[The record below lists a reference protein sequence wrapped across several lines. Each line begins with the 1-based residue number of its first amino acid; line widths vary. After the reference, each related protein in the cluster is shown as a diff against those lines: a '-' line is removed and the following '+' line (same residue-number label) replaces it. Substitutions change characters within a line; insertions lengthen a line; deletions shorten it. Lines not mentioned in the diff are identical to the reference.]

1 MWTSD
6 GISRLSPE
14 SYKKCNTG
22 PSVSHPLFVGVAVA
36 RAPGTAMTSSEV
48 GPVRFEQF
56 FMNSSDLMA
65 VADADGNFLLL
76 NGAFKQILGWQ
87 PEELIGQ
94 SYTSIIHPDDLDFV
108 KSSFQAKDGVVPSA
122 VELELRER
130 CADGQ
135 YRWMKWTIR
144 RDGDLYYS
152 VGHDIS
158 LRKETMSALA
168 DSIEK
173 SRAIFDAAVDSI
185 IVLDENL
192 RVIEA
197 SPSNDTFFSFS
208 KEETEGHHAM
218 DFVHPDDRAGVLEA
232 IAHGFATNET
242 VRISFR
248 GLRTDG
254 QWVDIESR
262 GRALRDAEGNP
273 TGAVMISRDVTESVE
288 AASALEVA
296 KEEAERANL
305 AKSEF
310 MSRMSHELRTPLNSV
325 LGFAQILQ
333 MEMSSAEELELIGYI
348 VKSGGYLLELINE
361 VLDISRVES
370 GSIAVE
376 LEVVSSAELT
386 RQCVEMV
393 NAQALEF
400 GVTIIDNCDDDHY
413 VRADFQRLKQVL
425 VNLLSNA
432 IKYNYSGGTVTLD
445 CVDVEGRMRLSVTDT
460 GPGVAPQLHD
470 RLFAPFDRLDAESR
484 GIEGTGLGLA
494 LSKGLMEAIGGSL
507 GVDSTPGTGSTFW
520 LELPIA
526 SAGPSTPESD
536 GNEEQLE
543 PPVGVTSS
551 ATLLYIEDNIGNVRL
566 IERLL
571 LHRPNVRLLSSLQ
584 GSLGVELAQ
593 QHRPDLILLDVHLPD
608 LPGIDVLEKLRRDDR
623 TSSIPVI
630 MLSADASQ
638 EQIKRFNEAGAKD
651 YLTKPLDLEYFL
663 TLLDSYL
670 REIAH
675 SRDAVSR

>member
-1 MWTSD
+1 
-6 GISRLSPE
+6 
-14 SYKKCNTG
+14 
-22 PSVSHPLFVGVAVA
+22 
-36 RAPGTAMTSSEV
+36 
-48 GPVRFEQF
+48 VRFEQF
-56 FMNSSDLMA
+56 FMNSTDLMS
-65 VADADGNFLLL
+65 VADAHGNFLLA
-76 NGAFKQILGWQ
+76 NAAFKDVLGWE

-94 SYTSIIHPDDLDFV
+94 SYTSLIHPDDLSYV
-108 KSSFQAKDGVVPSA
+108 ISSFQPEDGVVPSP

-130 CADGQ
+130 CADGE

-144 RDGDLYYS
+144 RDGDFHYS
-152 VGHDIS
+152 VGYDIS

-192 RVIEA
+192 KVIEA

-208 KEETEGHHAM
+208 KEETEGRQAM
-218 DFVHPDDRAGVLEA
+218 DFVHPDDRAEVLEA
-232 IAHGFATNET
+232 ITHGFAKGEI
-242 VRISFR
+242 VRVRFR

-254 QWVDIESR
+254 RWVNIESR
-262 GRALRDAEGNP
+262 GRALRDAHGNP
-273 TGAVMISRDVTESVE
+273 TGAVIISRDVTESVE
-288 AASALEVA
+288 AAAALEVA

-333 MEMSSAEELELIGYI
+333 MEMSSSEELELIGYI

-376 LEVVSSAELT
+376 LEVVSSTELI

-393 NAQALEF
+393 NAQAMEF
-400 GVTIIDNCDDDHY
+400 GVSIIDNCDGDFY

-432 IKYNYSGGTVTLD
+432 IKYNFAGGTVTLD
-445 CVDVEGRMRLSVTDT
+445 CDDANGRMRLSVTDT

-494 LSKGLMEAIGGSL
+494 LSKGLMEAIGGAL
-507 GVDSTPGTGSTFW
+507 GVESTPGTGSTFW

-526 SAGPSTPESD
+526 SAAPSSAEIDMNEVLVESSNGD
-536 GNEEQLE
+536 A
-543 PPVGVTSS
+543 PS
-551 ATLLYIEDNIGNVRL
+551 ATLLYIEDNVGNVRL

-571 LHRPNVRLLSSLQ
+571 SHRPNVRLLSSLQ

-593 QHRPDLILLDVHLPD
+593 VHRPDLILLDVHLPD
-608 LPGIDVLEKLRRDDR
+608 LPGFEVFEKLRRDER

-638 EQIKRFNEAGAKD
+638 EQIRRFTDAGAKD

-675 SRDAVSR
+675 ARDAVSH

>member
-1 MWTSD
+1 M
-6 GISRLSPE
+6 
-14 SYKKCNTG
+14 TG
-22 PSVSHPLFVGVAVA
+22 ADAQS
-36 RAPGTAMTSSEV
+36 
-48 GPVRFEQF
+48 VRFEQF
-56 FMNSSDLMA
+56 FIDSTDLMS
-65 VADADGNFLLL
+65 VVDIHGNFLLV
-76 NGAFKQILGWQ
+76 NAAYKEILGWE
-87 PEELIGQ
+87 PEELIGT
-94 SYTSIIHPDDLDFV
+94 SYALLIHPEDLAHVQSAFDP
-108 KSSFQAKDGVVPSA
+108 KDGVVPSS

-130 CADGQ
+130 CANGE
-135 YRWMKWTIR
+135 YRWMKWTSR
-144 RDGDLYYS
+144 RDGDLYYAA
-152 VGHDIS
+152 GRDIS

-185 IVLDENL
+185 VVLDENL
-192 RVIEA
+192 KVIEA

-208 KEETEGHHAM
+208 KEETEGRQAM
-218 DFVHPDDRAGVLEA
+218 DFIHPDDRAGVLEA
-232 IAHGFATNET
+232 IEQGFAKGEI
-242 VRISFR
+242 VRVRFR

-254 QWVDIESR
+254 QWVNIESR
-262 GRALRDAEGNP
+262 GRALRDAHGNP

-288 AASALEVA
+288 AAAALEVA

-333 MEMSSAEELELIGYI
+333 MEMTSAEELELIGYI

-376 LEVVSSAELT
+376 LEVVSSMELI

-400 GVTIIDNCDDDHY
+400 GVAIIDNCDGDFY

-432 IKYNYSGGTVTLD
+432 IKYNFAGGTVTLECD
-445 CVDVEGRMRLSVTDT
+445 DFNGRMRLSVTDT

-494 LSKGLMEAIGGSL
+494 LSKGLMEAIGGAI
-507 GVDSTPGTGSTFW
+507 GVESTPGTGSTFW
-520 LELPIA
+520 LELPTV
-526 SAGPSTPESD
+526 STAPETAVGESS
-536 GNEEQLE
+536 EVPIE
-543 PPVGVTSS
+543 PPMGDAPS
-551 ATLLYIEDNIGNVRL
+551 ATLLYIEDNVGNVRL

-571 LHRPNVRLLSSLQ
+571 LHRPNVRLLTSLQ
-584 GSLGVELAQ
+584 GSLGVDLAQ
-593 QHRPDLILLDVHLPD
+593 MHRPDLILLDVHLPD
-608 LPGIDVLEKLRRDDR
+608 LPGIDVLEKLRGDER

-638 EQIKRFNEAGAKD
+638 DQIRRFSDAGAKD

-670 REIAH
+670 REIVHA
-675 SRDAVSR
+675 RDAVSR

>member
-1 MWTSD
+1 
-6 GISRLSPE
+6 
-14 SYKKCNTG
+14 
-22 PSVSHPLFVGVAVA
+22 
-36 RAPGTAMTSSEV
+36 MTSSDV

-56 FMNSSDLMA
+56 FVNSTDLMS
-65 VADADGNFLLL
+65 VVDAHGIFLHA
-76 NGAFKQILGWQ
+76 NRAYKEILGWE

-94 SYTSIIHPDDLDFV
+94 SYRSLIHPDDLANAMA
-108 KSSFQAKDGVVPSA
+108 SFQPKDGVVPSA

-130 CADGQ
+130 CADGT

-144 RDGDLYYS
+144 REGDLHYA
-152 VGHDIS
+152 VGYDIS

-185 IVLDENL
+185 IVVDENL
-192 RVIEA
+192 KVIEA

-208 KEETEGHHAM
+208 KEETEGRQAI

-232 IAHGFATNET
+232 ITNGFAKNEIFR
-242 VRISFR
+242 VRFR

-254 QWVDIESR
+254 QWVNIESR
-262 GRALRDAEGNP
+262 GRALRDADGNA
-273 TGAVMISRDVTESVE
+273 TGAVIISRDVTESVE
-288 AASALEVA
+288 AAAALESA

-333 MEMSSAEELELIGYI
+333 MEMSSAEELELIGHI

-376 LEVVSSAELT
+376 LEVVSSAELI

-393 NAQALEF
+393 NPQALEF
-400 GVTIIDNCDDDHY
+400 GVAIIDNYDGDYY
-413 VRADFQRLKQVL
+413 VRADFQRLKQVV

-432 IKYNYSGGTVTLD
+432 IKYNFAGGTVTLD
-445 CVDVEGRMRLSVTDT
+445 CGDDEGRMHLSVTDT

-494 LSKGLMEAIGGSL
+494 LSKGLMEAIGGAL
-507 GVDSTPGTGSTFW
+507 GVESTPGTGSTFW

-526 SAGPSTPESD
+526 SAVPSTPESD
-536 GNEEQLE
+536 SNEEQLASA
-543 PPVGVTSS
+543 VGDAPS

-571 LHRPNVRLLSSLQ
+571 SHRPNVRLLSSLQ

-608 LPGIDVLEKLRRDDR
+608 LPGIDVLEKLRRDER

-638 EQIKRFNEAGAKD
+638 EQIRRFSDAGAKD

-670 REIAH
+670 REIAA